1 MRLDPYRVAYERAS
15 DELNDIGEL
24 FNMLRL
30 RKQRI
35 EKVILAFKPLIETS
49 PAVAASAGAPA
60 APGVGTPVAPSFDAP
75 AVPRSGTPV
84 APSFDPPV
92 APSVEKTPEA
102 MPSEPVEQVAPVAA
116 AEEAS
121 APTTYSFLEVPAPLP
136 ELPPGPSDPF
146 QRRVF
151 RFRGLSNEHRGVQR
165 GA

>member
-1 MRLDPYRVAYERAS
+1 MRLDPYRVAYEQAS
-15 DELNDIGEL
+15 DELNEIGEL
-24 FNMLRL
+24 FNLLRV

-49 PAVAASAGAPA
+49 AAVAPSFGAPA
-60 APGVGTPVAPSFDAP
+60 APRAGTPPVAPSFGA
-75 AVPRSGTPV
+75 
-84 APSFDPPV
+84 PV
-92 APSVEKTPEA
+92 APSVEKTAEPVL
-102 MPSEPVEQVAPVAA
+102 PEPVEQVAPAAA

-121 APTTYSFLEVPAPLP
+121 APPTYSFLEVPAPLP

-151 RFRGLSNEHRGVQR
+151 RFRGLSNEHRGIQR